1 MSRRV
6 VGACIRWV
14 FVAASALLL
23 LVGSLIPLPTRYNPD
38 FGPYGPDKALH
49 LLGHLGLA
57 AALAAALEDDG
68 PSRHTALAAVAIS
81 TVFGVSTELLQE
93 AVPGREF
100 ERGDVNAGLVGSLAG
115 VLAWG
120 LFRRGRRADSG
131 GESGR
136 RPGRDGPR
144 TNS

>member
-1 MSRRV
+1 M
-6 VGACIRWV
+6 
-14 FVAASALLL
+14 FVTASALLL
-23 LVGSLIPLPTRYNPD
+23 LVGSLLPLPNRFNPD

-57 AALAAALEDDG
+57 AALAATLEDDG
-68 PSRHTALAAVAIS
+68 PSHRPALAAVVIS

-93 AVPGREF
+93 AVPGRQF
-100 ERGDVNAGLVGSLAG
+100 ERGDVTAGLVGSLAG

-131 GESGR
+131 G
-136 RPGRDGPR
+136 
-144 TNS
+144 